1 MQDNQIKNDNLL
13 ALQKALEQELL
24 NEVVTKLDLYEIKIN
39 EVFSNISEL
48 QDIMLL
54 QIDENKKASNN
65 LTQIEIDAKISKAL
79 EEFEISKPSQKNE
92 SSSFMIY
99 FLIAVVF
106 LCAAYNG
113 VFEQCFQKY
122 LNTFC
127 KNIF

>member
-1 MQDNQIKNDNLL
+1 MQDNQVKNDNLL
-13 ALQKALEQELL
+13 VLQKALEQELL
-24 NEVVTKLDLYEIKIN
+24 NDVVTKLDLYEIKIN

-106 LCAAYNG
+106 LG
-113 VFEQCFQKY
+113 VGYFIKF
-122 LNTFC
+122 
-127 KNIF
+127 

>member
-1 MQDNQIKNDNLL
+1 MQDNQVKNDNLL
-13 ALQKALEQELL
+13 VLQKALEQELL
-24 NEVVTKLDLYEIKIN
+24 NDVVTKLDLYELKIN

-54 QIDENKKASNN
+54 QIDENRKASNN

-79 EEFEISKPSQKNE
+79 LEEFEISKPSKKNE

-106 LCAAYNG
+106 LG
-113 VFEQCFQKY
+113 VGYFIKF
-122 LNTFC
+122 
-127 KNIF
+127 

>member
-1 MQDNQIKNDNLL
+1 MQDNQVKNDNLQV
-13 ALQKALEQELL
+13 LQKALEQELL

-54 QIDENKKASNN
+54 QIDENRKASNN
-65 LTQIEIDAKISKAL
+65 LTQLEIDAKISKAL
-79 EEFEISKPSQKNE
+79 EEFEISKPRQKNE

-106 LCAAYNG
+106 LG
-113 VFEQCFQKY
+113 VGYFIKF
-122 LNTFC
+122 
-127 KNIF
+127 

>member
-1 MQDNQIKNDNLL
+1 MEDNQVKNDNLL
-13 ALQKALEQELL
+13 VLQKALEQELL

-79 EEFEISKPSQKNE
+79 EEFEISKPSEKNE
-92 SSSFMIY
+92 SSSFIIY
-99 FLIAVVF
+99 LLIAVVF
-106 LCAAYNG
+106 LG
-113 VFEQCFQKY
+113 VGYFIKF
-122 LNTFC
+122 
-127 KNIF
+127 